1 MYGREKHVLLR
12 HYLEQGM
19 SKAAIARELGVDRRT
34 IYRWVGDVDRG
45 PGEELVRYGPRV
57 PKPTKL
63 DPYKGIIQAR
73 LEAYTE
79 LSAIRLLDEIRA
91 AGYRGGYTQLK
102 EYVRQVR
109 WMSHML
115 SLDPSVGI
123 TSTGSVDSQTRGS
136 LWGREGASN
145 YRDAH
150 KTSPLGPSGK

>member
-34 IYRWVGDVDRG
+34 IYRWVGVGDVDRG
-45 PGEELVRYGPRV
+45 PGEELVGYGPRV

-79 LSAIRLLDEIRA
+79 LSAIRLLDDIRA

-109 WMSHML
+109 PGRLRIRSC
-115 SLDPSVGI
+115 
-123 TSTGSVDSQTRGS
+123 GSRHAGS
-136 LWGREGASN
+136 PGSGRF
-145 YRDAH
+145 R
-150 KTSPLGPSGK
+150 